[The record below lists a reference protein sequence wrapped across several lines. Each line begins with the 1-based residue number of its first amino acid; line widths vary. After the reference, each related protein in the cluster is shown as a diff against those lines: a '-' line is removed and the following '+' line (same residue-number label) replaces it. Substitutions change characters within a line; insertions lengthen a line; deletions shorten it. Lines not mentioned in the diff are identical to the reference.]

1 MNEPCSVCRVSCRV
15 DGSFV
20 VFDDERT
27 VFRLYICMICML
39 SVCVCVLCIY
49 DVFVVVK

>member
-1 MNEPCSVCRVSCRV
+1 MNHVVCRRVSCRV

-27 VFRLYICMICML
+27 VFRLYIY
-39 SVCVCVLCIY
+39 V
-49 DVFVVVK
+49 